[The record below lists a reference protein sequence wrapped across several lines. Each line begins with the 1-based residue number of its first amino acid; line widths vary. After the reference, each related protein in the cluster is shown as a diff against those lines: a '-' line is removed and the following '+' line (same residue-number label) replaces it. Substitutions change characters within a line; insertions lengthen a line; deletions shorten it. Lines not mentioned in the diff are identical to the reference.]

1 MKSILLIF
9 TICIVITL
17 IKSDDSDKEENRKLI
32 KLAKI
37 LVDRAAVNKIN
48 YLISENE
55 SSKNSYLVN
64 YFLSNLSL
72 KINKLMNKM
81 IAKSFNIKSKSKK

>member
-17 IKSDDSDKEENRKLI
+17 IKSDDSDKEENIKLI

-64 YFLSNLSL
+64 YFLLN
-72 KINKLMNKM
+72 
-81 IAKSFNIKSKSKK
+81 

>member
-64 YFLSNLSL
+64 YFFLN
-72 KINKLMNKM
+72 
-81 IAKSFNIKSKSKK
+81 

>member
-64 YFLSNLSL
+64 YFLLN
-72 KINKLMNKM
+72 
-81 IAKSFNIKSKSKK
+81 

>member
-64 YFLSNLSL
+64 YFLSNF
-72 KINKLMNKM
+72 KNK
-81 IAKSFNIKSKSKK
+81 

>member
-64 YFLSNLSL
+64 LVLF
-72 KINKLMNKM
+72 
-81 IAKSFNIKSKSKK
+81 

>member
-64 YFLSNLSL
+64 YFLSNYL
-72 KINKLMNKM
+72 
-81 IAKSFNIKSKSKK
+81 